1 MKSRASPR
9 KQSELEKLH
18 QQSQQLL
25 TQKAN
30 ELTAMNQ
37 VIEKAETALSKVKA
51 DLYAKTTRIEVEN
64 PDDNAELESLKEKHD
79 HEIEELM
86 TQFDAEAREAK
97 ALHTARM
104 KSLAETFRKSIAEGE
119 KWAEVH
125 AATVKT
131 GKLVELDQSEKQLN
145 EARATKA
152 ESRLS
157 STRSRLEVY
166 RQSKAASIM
175 NEQRIRLLE
184 NQISETTASTREEVR
199 DIKMKI
205 KEVLN
210 TIELRQREHAVDIA
224 NYEREVA
231 DRQAK
236 YDIHLAQLDQEHA
249 TEKKRLE
256 QAIAS
261 ETAKVEN
268 LQRLI
273 KQIEDNQRKCMQRS
287 AQDLDRMRATVSQYR
302 ADADRSF
309 EQTRASVSRVT
320 SFERR
325 KRDLDREMAMVEQEI
340 TELTGENAQ
349 LKTELSKLDQAVY
362 RRTV

>member
-1 MKSRASPR
+1 MRSSPR

-37 VIEKAETALSKVKA
+37 VIEKAETELSKLKA
-51 DLYAKTTRIEVEN
+51 ELFAKTTRIELEN
-64 PDDNAELESLKEKHD
+64 PEDNTEIEMQKENYD

-86 TQFDAEAREAK
+86 TQFDGEVREVK
-97 ALHTARM
+97 AAHTARM

-119 KWAEVH
+119 KWAEIH
-125 AATVKT
+125 ASTVKT
-131 GKLVELDQSEKQLN
+131 GKLVELDQSEKQLS
-145 EARATKA
+145 ELRASKA
-152 ESRLS
+152 ETRLS

-175 NEQRIRLLE
+175 NEQRIRFLE
-184 NQISETTASTREEVR
+184 NQISETAAATREEVR
-199 DIKMKI
+199 EIKMKI

-210 TIELRQREHAVDIA
+210 SIEIRQREHAVDIA
-224 NYEREVA
+224 NYEREIA
-231 DRQAK
+231 DRQTK
-236 YDIHLAQLDQEHA
+236 YDIHLAQLEQEHA

-273 KQIEDNQRKCMQRS
+273 RQIEDNQRKCIQRS
-287 AQDLDRMRATVSQYR
+287 AQDLDRMKATVSQYK

-309 EQTRASVSRVT
+309 EQTRVSVSRVT
-320 SFERR
+320 SYERR
-325 KRDLDREMAMVEQEI
+325 KRDLDRELAMVEQEI
-340 TELTGENAQ
+340 TELTQENAQ
-349 LKTELSKLDQAVY
+349 LKTELVKLDESVY